1 MRRSGR
7 QFGAV
12 GGRGGRRRVSR
23 ASNGYVGRIL
33 APGPRCREK
42 RSKEEKGGSET
53 ECMYMGIRPDAGPA
67 QPYTAMTVMVWYAC
81 GAVESAPPLLS
92 HNFWEWPVSQC
103 YGRNKKTQ
111 AECLRGLG
119 AARQAH
125 PKAWMVRVVVGCQP
139 ESSAIGRAQIGKTKA
154 RF

>member
-1 MRRSGR
+1 MHVYGDPPRRRSSTALYGNDGDGMVCLR
-7 QFGAV
+7 
-12 GGRGGRRRVSR
+12 GRG
-23 ASNGYVGRIL
+23 
-33 APGPRCREK
+33 
-42 RSKEEKGGSET
+42 
-53 ECMYMGIRPDAGPA
+53 ECSAFAVA
-67 QPYTAMTVMVWYAC
+67 Q
-81 GAVESAPPLLS
+81 LL
-92 HNFWEWPVSQC
+92 EWPVSEC